1 VQIERLKTSLS
12 RFQRLPPGN
21 AERILLGRELGKGLD
36 NVAWQVDELA
46 KAVDVAERDPGRF
59 NLDQRELAVR
69 RTWVRDTRG
78 FMDKV
83 KLELDTSGPEA
94 ASQGYGGSG
103 ADRVFSAEND
113 AALKSES
120 EQQSLLLQ
128 RQDEDLDD
136 LSGAVTRL
144 GQVGLTIS
152 NELESQSQLI
162 DELNENTESTMGRL
176 KAASRKMED
185 VIKKSGMR
193 GQCCIIV
200 CLTLIL
206 GVLVYLTFHS

>member
-1 VQIERLKTSLS
+1 ML
-12 RFQRLPPGN
+12 
-21 AERILLGRELGKGLD
+21 ARELGTGVD

-59 NLDQRELAVR
+59 NLDQRELAMR
-69 RTWVRDTRG
+69 RTWVRETRG
-78 FMDKV
+78 FMEKV
-83 KLELDTSGPEA
+83 KLALEA
-94 ASQGYGGSG
+94 AGQETASQGYGGSG
-103 ADRVFSAEND
+103 GDRVFSAEND
-113 AALKSES
+113 AALKGES
-120 EQQSLLLQ
+120 DQQSLLLQ

-152 NELESQSQLI
+152 NELESQSQII
-162 DELNENTESTMGRL
+162 DEMNDSTESTMVRL

-193 GQCCIIV
+193 GHCCILV
-200 CLTLIL
+200 VLTLIL